1 MSPGNDSFEE
11 RVREDLRK
19 IVADTSPA
27 LRARIAKVTNAA
39 LDEAQR
45 PAARRWLPTLVP
57 VGGVA
62 ALAVA
67 VVAIQLLQSAPAPAP
82 EKLAPIPP
90 GDLAMLLN
98 VDNLD
103 LLEQMEF
110 YLWLDREP
118 GVLDAEG
125 AAAPEPPRRS

>member
-11 RVREDLRK
+11 RVKADLRT
-19 IVADTSPA
+19 IVDGTSPA
-27 LRARIAKVTNAA
+27 LRARIAKVTTAA
-39 LDEAQR
+39 IDEAQR
-45 PAARRWLPTLVP
+45 AAPRRWLPTLVP

-62 ALAVA
+62 AVA
-67 VVAIQLLQSAPAPAP
+67 VMVVAVQLLKQPATPD
-82 EKLAPIPP
+82 KLAPIPP
-90 GDLAMLLN
+90 GDVALLLN

-118 GVLDAEG
+118 GVLDAAG
-125 AAAPEPPRRS
+125 AAPGLPQRS